1 MEAPGW
7 EDAQGYPAPGM
18 PRGLGGSKSS
28 GRAVKTGSRMAPCCP
43 ESGSASVGAWAQ
55 CWTAFTEA
63 GAFHKLER
71 ECADS
76 VTRTMPTSVCGS
88 APEQVPRSSHQHSPL
103 VPPTSFT
110 DPVRMHS
117 EVETSGSGET

>member
-1 MEAPGW
+1 MHKATP
-7 EDAQGYPAPGM
+7 
-18 PRGLGGSKSS
+18 PRGCRGARGQQEQWAGGEDGVKDGSLLPREWLCLG
-28 GRAVKTGSRMAPCCP
+28 
-43 ESGSASVGAWAQ
+43 GAWAQ
-55 CWTAFTEA
+55 CWTAFTEV
-63 GAFHKLER
+63 GAFHKQER

-76 VTRTMPTSVCGS
+76 VTRTMPTSVRGS

-110 DPVRMHS
+110 DPVKMRS

>member
-71 ECADS
+71 ECAVS
-76 VTRTMPTSVCGS
+76 HVQCPPQFAAPRQSRSPEAATNTPHLSPQHHLLTR
-88 APEQVPRSSHQHSPL
+88 
-103 VPPTSFT
+103 
-110 DPVRMHS
+110 
-117 EVETSGSGET
+117 